1 MKWEL
6 CVENASLIGP
16 RVSNGVPRLNRS
28 LWNAATVAH
37 RRRPIYY
44 PTRARTVWISVKAR
58 RRREGRSGIPDARV
72 STSLSLR
79 PSTPRMQDSGVRFA
93 YQSGHFYVER
103 VVSFSFFFFNQT
115 SRTFLAELRK
125 LLRERLCNFKTR
137 FFLFFFSLFTIKS

>member
-44 PTRARTVWISVKAR
+44 PTRARTVWIAVKAR

-93 YQSGHFYVER
+93 YQSDHFYVER
-103 VVSFSFFFFNQT
+103 VVSFSFFFSIKHLEPFWPSWSCRNC
-115 SRTFLAELRK
+115 FANGCAILK
-125 LLRERLCNFKTR
+125 HV
-137 FFLFFFSLFTIKS
+137 FFYFFSVYLQ